1 MKSANE
7 TLLQALQRQRRQ
19 LSMRGVLNFS
29 GIKTD
34 NLARIGNQQAL
45 VELILNDS
53 SITSFATLQPQKRL
67 KSIIADNSKV
77 QVLSGL
83 SIQPRLSSVSLR
95 NTPVS
100 KDEYF
105 RIELL
110 VVVGPRLSIINGSPV
125 TQNERRMAQSYPP
138 VARRLV
144 EAGWILQYPPPS
156 KYDFIYLTKQ
166 FKIENVSKDE
176 YNLQLPPPLPEKPP
190 SSPVSPKAEKS
201 GQQSNLQSP
210 TQNSEKGEQSL
221 EQIEMN
227 DDLSFCDKVA
237 AILRPL
243 GFAIRNGPEMVND
256 ITTSVESICDVVSKI
271 ESIQI
276 EQNKSR
282 NKK

>member
-1 MKSANE
+1 MISPNE
-7 TLLQALQRQRRQ
+7 TLIQALQRQRRQ
-19 LSMRGVLNFS
+19 LSMKGVLNFS

-34 NLARIGNQQAL
+34 NLSRIGNQHAL
-45 VELILNDS
+45 VELVLNDS
-53 SITSFATLQPQKRL
+53 SITSFGTLQAQKRL

-105 RIELL
+105 RVELL
-110 VVVGPRLSIINGSPV
+110 VVVGPRLSLINGSPV
-125 TQNERRMAQSYPP
+125 TPNERRMAQSYPP
-138 VARRLV
+138 IARRLV
-144 EAGWILQYPPPS
+144 ESGWVLQYPPPS
-156 KYDFIYLTKQ
+156 KYDFIYLAKQ

-176 YNLQLPPPLPEKPP
+176 FNTQLPPPIPEKVPSPP
-190 SSPVSPKAEKS
+190 GSPKTEKS
-201 GQQSNLQSP
+201 ELQSNVQSP
-210 TQNSEKGEQSL
+210 TQNSEREQSL

-227 DDLSFCDKVA
+227 DELTFCDKVA

-271 ESIQI
+271 EDIQV
-276 EQNKSR
+276 EQTKT
-282 NKK
+282 KKKK